1 MPQDWTEK
9 LLHWYRQHK
18 RDLPWRRTSDPY
30 AIWVSEIMLQQTTVE
45 AVIPYYERFLK
56 RFPTVKALAEG
67 PEEDVLK
74 LWSGLGYY
82 SRARN
87 LHKAAGMLTGDFPD
101 TVEALMVLPGI
112 GRYTAG
118 AIASIAFGKRA
129 PIVDG
134 NVIRV
139 LSRLF
144 LISEDPKS
152 SAGQK
157 IFWKKAEEV
166 LPHKHLGDF
175 NQALME
181 LGATVCSPENP
192 ACLICPV
199 SEDCRARH
207 EGRPEDYPTPKK
219 KTEYRDVLMSAAVVE
234 ERGRILFLK
243 RPATGLLKGMWELP
257 MVEGDVAT
265 LVKRWDVSVLKPLP
279 TVRHSVLNRRL
290 KITPFLCSLPKRPW
304 KSDAGEPERRWLTIS
319 ETAEL
324 ATSSMNRKILKHL
337 KG

>member
-1 MPQDWTEK
+1 
-9 LLHWYRQHK
+9 
-18 RDLPWRRTSDPY
+18 DPY
-30 AIWVSEIMLQQTTVE
+30 AIWISEIMLQQTTVE

-87 LHKAAGMLTGDFPD
+87 LHKAAGMMTGDFPD
-101 TVEALMVLPGI
+101 TVDALMVLSGI

-118 AIASIAFGKRA
+118 AIASIAFGRRA

-157 IFWKKAEEV
+157 VFWRKAEEI
-166 LPHKHLGDF
+166 LPHEHLGDF

-192 ACLICPV
+192 ACLICPL
-199 SEDCRARH
+199 SEDCRARR
-207 EGRPEDYPTPKK
+207 EGRPEDFPMPKK
-219 KTEYRDVLMSAAVVE
+219 KTEYRDVRMSAAVVE
-234 ERGRILFLK
+234 EKGRILFLK
-243 RPATGLLKGMWELP
+243 RPATGLLKGLWELP
-257 MVEGDVAT
+257 MVEGDVSE
-265 LVKRWDVSVLKPLP
+265 LVKRWRVSVLKPLP

-290 KITPFLCSLPKRPW
+290 TISPFLCALPKKPR
-304 KSDAGEPERRWLTIS
+304 KTDAGGPERRWLTIS
-319 ETAEL
+319 DTAEL

-337 KG
+337 GGRANWLSE